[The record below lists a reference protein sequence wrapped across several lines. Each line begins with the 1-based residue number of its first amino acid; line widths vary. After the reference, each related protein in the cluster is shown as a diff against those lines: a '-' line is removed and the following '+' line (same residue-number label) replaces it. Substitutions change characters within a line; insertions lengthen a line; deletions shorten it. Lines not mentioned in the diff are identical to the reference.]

1 MPMINLLPWREELRQ
16 KRKKDFLLATLGAV
30 LMGVVLTF
38 GTKFFYQSRISYQDE
53 RNDLLRNEI
62 TELNQQIDEINELE
76 AQKSRLL
83 DRMEIIELL
92 QRSRP
97 ESVHLM
103 DETVDILPEGTR
115 LTMIAQEGTRI
126 AIEGIAQS
134 STRVSVLM
142 RNVDQSEWLR
152 EPWLEGVEY
161 SGSGPTREGEFTL
174 FADQIGMAD
183 EEEAL

>member
-16 KRKKDFLLATLGAV
+16 KRKKDFLLAVLGAV

-38 GTKFFYQSRISYQDE
+38 GTKLFYQSRISYQDE

-62 TELNQQIDEINELE
+62 AELNQQIDEINELE

-115 LTMIAQEGTRI
+115 LTALNQDGTRI
-126 AIEGIAQS
+126 QVIGIVQS
-134 STRVSVLM
+134 SARVSALM

-161 SGSGPTREGEFTL
+161 SGSGATRDGEFIL
-174 FADQIGMAD
+174 FADQVGMEND
-183 EEEAL
+183 EGAL